1 MPKMVICPKCGRY
14 QEDTRTIRK
23 VGVAAKKIAATAGE
37 FTLKVGAKAL
47 ASYVGLDGDFAQ
59 FSAGR
64 VGSEAAKQIGLN
76 SDDISDKVIFKCDFC
91 KHYWEEMNSPKNFN
105 EIQIK
110 TVEELKEKKCNED
123 KGAFFLSLLLLVVSS
138 FFVWLSF
145 DIWSGR
151 IATEVSNTFLGITTT
166 STDYSW
172 HYYVFWPL
180 VVFSCIF
187 ALVGLFLTIGNYIE
201 YRELKKMNYIE
212 YAELYMNLV
221 DENKNNE
228 N

>member
-1 MPKMVICPKCGRY
+1 MVICPKCGRY

-23 VGVAAKKIAATAGE
+23 VGVAAKKVAVTAGE
-37 FTLKVGAKAL
+37 FTFKVGAKAL
-47 ASYVGLDGDFAQ
+47 ASYIGLDGDFAQ

-76 SDDISDKVIFKCDFC
+76 AENISDKVVFKCDFC

-110 TVEELKEKKCNED
+110 TVKELKEKKCNED
-123 KGAFFLSLLLLVVSS
+123 KGSFILSLLLLVVSS
-138 FFVWLSF
+138 FFIWLSF

-187 ALVGLFLTIGNYIE
+187 ALVGLCLTIGNYIE
-201 YRELKKMNYIE
+201 YRELKKMNYNE

-228 N
+228 K

>member
-1 MPKMVICPKCGRY
+1 MSESMN
-14 QEDTRTIRK
+14 
-23 VGVAAKKIAATAGE
+23 VAAKKIAVTAGE

-110 TVEELKEKKCNED
+110 TVEELKGKKCNENLQEWD
-123 KGAFFLSLLLLVVSS
+123 HPPKCLPSASHLLLFCLLYDSQ
-138 FFVWLSF
+138 
-145 DIWSGR
+145 
-151 IATEVSNTFLGITTT
+151 
-166 STDYSW
+166 Y
-172 HYYVFWPL
+172 
-180 VVFSCIF
+180 
-187 ALVGLFLTIGNYIE
+187 ALC
-201 YRELKKMNYIE
+201 
-212 YAELYMNLV
+212 
-221 DENKNNE
+221 
-228 N
+228 